1 MNKML
6 NTITLGIAALL
17 MGCNAPVEKPDNGKQ
32 PTDNDTTAKVATY
45 ITTADGTMRFT
56 AVAREYAEGLNMS
69 PEKTLTFN
77 PQKRYQQF
85 DGFGAAITGATAFN
99 LMQMPEYRRQ
109 QLLQETFSV
118 EEGMGYSYVRV
129 PIGGSDFNSRSN
141 YDYTCCDQEG
151 IENFALQSDEV
162 DYIIP
167 VLKQILAINPDLKVM
182 GTPWSCP
189 TWMKVDDINTK
200 APYSGQNKWVGGY
213 LNPDYYNDYAT
224 YFVKWIKAFEAE
236 GIQIT
241 SVTPQNEPLNWGNS
255 MSLYMPWD
263 QERDFVKTALGPTF
277 KREGID
283 TKIIC
288 FDHNYNYD
296 NMEEQFRYPV
306 RIYEDADASRYISG
320 AAYHNYGGNRKELLE
335 IHKLAPEKEL
345 VFSEASI
352 GEWNNGREMEKSLLR
367 DMDELTIGTVN
378 NWCKAVILWN
388 LMLDTKQGPHGG
400 PGACSVCYGAVD
412 IDPETYSVI
421 TRNSHYYVIAHMGAV
436 VKPGA
441 VRIQSKGDIPQEIS
455 YSAFENPDGSYALVV
470 CNKGKNELL
479 SVNDGKRCFTYQ
491 IPAKAIVSFTWK

>member
-6 NTITLGIAALL
+6 NTITLGVAALL
-17 MGCNAPVEKPDNGKQ
+17 MGCNAPVEKPGNGK
-32 PTDNDTTAKVATY
+32 PIDNDTTAKVETY
-45 ITTADGTMRFT
+45 ITTADGTMRFSV
-56 AVAREYAEGLNMS
+56 VAREYAEGLNMS

-99 LMQMPEYRRQ
+99 LMQMPEDRRQ
-109 QLLQETFSV
+109 QLLVETFSV

-189 TWMKVDDINTK
+189 IWMKVDDINTK

-296 NMEEQFRYPV
+296 NKEDQKQYPLK
-306 RIYEDADASRYISG
+306 IYADSEASQYIDG
-320 AAYHNYGGNRKELLE
+320 AAYHSYGGSPTELDV
-335 IHKLAPEKEL
+335 IHNAAPEKNLYFTEQ
-345 VFSEASI
+345 SI
-352 GEWNNGREMEKSLLR
+352 GTWNYQSFGQSLMSEMKN
-367 DMDELTIGTVN
+367 TCIGTVTR
-378 NWCKAVILWN
+378 WCKAVIVWN
-388 LMLDTKQGPHGG
+388 FLLDDQGGPHGG
-400 PGACSVCYGAVD
+400 PGACSTCYGAVD
-412 IDPETYSVI
+412 VSSKDYTTLTKRSHFYAIGHLSKAFKTGS
-421 TRNSHYYVIAHMGAV
+421 TRIATSGYLPTGVSAV
-436 VKPGA
+436 A
-441 VRIQSKGDIPQEIS
+441 
-455 YSAFENPDGSYALVV
+455 AENPDGTYGLVLF
-470 CNKGKNELL
+470 NENEQGVTFNVEYGDKFFEITL
-479 SVNDGKRCFTYQ
+479 
-491 IPAKAIVSFTWK
+491 PAQSITSCVL

>member
-6 NTITLGIAALL
+6 NIFTFGVAALL
-17 MGCNAPVEKPDNGKQ
+17 MGCNAPVEKPGNGQQ
-32 PTDNDTTAKVATY
+32 PTDNDTTAKVETY

-56 AVAREYAEGLNMS
+56 SVARSYEEGLNMS
-69 PEKTLTFN
+69 PENTLTFN

-99 LMQMPEYRRQ
+99 LMQMPKDRRL
-109 QLLQETFSV
+109 QLLEETFSV
-118 EEGMGYSYVRV
+118 DKGMGYSYVRV
-129 PIGGSDFNSRSN
+129 PIGGSDFNARSN

-263 QERDFVKTALGPTF
+263 QERDFVKTALGPAF
-277 KREGID
+277 NNEGID

-296 NMEEQFRYPV
+296 NKEDQKQYPLK
-306 RIYEDADASRYISG
+306 IYADPEASQYIDG
-320 AAYHNYGGNRKELLE
+320 AAYHSYGGSPTELDV
-335 IHKLAPEKEL
+335 IHNAAPEKNLYFTEQ
-345 VFSEASI
+345 SI
-352 GEWNNGREMEKSLLR
+352 GTWNYESFGQSLMSEMKNTCIE
-367 DMDELTIGTVN
+367 TVTR
-378 NWCKAVILWN
+378 WCKAVIVWN
-388 LMLDTKQGPHGG
+388 FLLDDQGGPHGG
-400 PGACSVCYGAVD
+400 PGACATCYGAVD
-412 IDPETYSVI
+412 VSSKDYTTLTKRSHFYTIGHLSKAFKTGS
-421 TRNSHYYVIAHMGAV
+421 TRIATSGYLPTGVSAV
-436 VKPGA
+436 A
-441 VRIQSKGDIPQEIS
+441 
-455 YSAFENPDGSYALVV
+455 AENPDGTYGLVLL
-470 CNKGKNELL
+470 NE
-479 SVNDGKRCFTYQ
+479 NEQG
-491 IPAKAIVSFTWK
+491 VSFNVEYGDKFFKITLPAQSITSCVM

>member
-99 LMQMPEYRRQ
+99 LMQMPEDRRQ

-296 NMEEQFRYPV
+296 NKEDQKQYPLK
-306 RIYEDADASRYISG
+306 IYADSEASQYIDG
-320 AAYHNYGGNRKELLE
+320 AAYHSYGGSPTELDV
-335 IHKLAPEKEL
+335 IHNAAPEKNIYFTEQ
-345 VFSEASI
+345 SI
-352 GEWNNGREMEKSLLR
+352 GTWNYQSFGQSLMSEMKN
-367 DMDELTIGTVN
+367 TCIGTVTR
-378 NWCKAVILWN
+378 WCKAVIVWN
-388 LMLDTKQGPHGG
+388 FLLDDKGGPHGG
-400 PGACSVCYGAVD
+400 PGACATCYGAVD
-412 IDPETYSVI
+412 VSSKDYTTLTKRSHFYAIGHLSKAFKTGS
-421 TRNSHYYVIAHMGAV
+421 TRIATSGYLPTGVSAV
-436 VKPGA
+436 A
-441 VRIQSKGDIPQEIS
+441 
-455 YSAFENPDGSYALVV
+455 AENPDGTYGLVLF
-470 CNKGKNELL
+470 NENEQGVTFNVEYGDKFFEITL
-479 SVNDGKRCFTYQ
+479 
-491 IPAKAIVSFTWK
+491 PAQSITSCVL